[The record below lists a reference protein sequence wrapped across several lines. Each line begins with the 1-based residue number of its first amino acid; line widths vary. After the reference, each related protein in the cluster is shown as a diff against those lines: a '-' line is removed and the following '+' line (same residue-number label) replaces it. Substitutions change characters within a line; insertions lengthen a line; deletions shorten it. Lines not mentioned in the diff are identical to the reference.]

1 MYTIEVIPITKGILK
16 EKLTYF
22 SNKDIPLGAIVEVP
36 LRRKTVKAL
45 VSGKTKVIEIKSQ
58 LKKADFAVKKIKSVK
73 VKKFLPTAFVESV
86 EEASNYFA
94 SSTGAILNNLVSKQT
109 LERADKLRILNTNKD
124 NPKDRHEKLLLQA
137 GEDERFSTYRNLIR
151 EEFAKNLS
159 VIFIVPTI
167 EELNRSK
174 KILEKGIENFVF
186 CFNSSMTGKE
196 IEKNWNEA
204 VSLKHPA
211 LIITTAQFMHLPR
224 SDFGT
229 MIVERENSSAYK
241 DLRRPYLD
249 IRTFAEIFSKKLGI
263 RLLFGD
269 FFLRTETLWR
279 QENLDFSELIPLKF
293 RILTNAKQNLVDLRD
308 REKETKEKGFYLLSN
323 MAKDI
328 LEESQK
334 NKETTFVFGA
344 RKGLSPLL
352 SCLDCG
358 QIMECSNCSA
368 PIVLHEENNER
379 KISCHKCG
387 LKKKAVDKCKNCGGW
402 RIQGF
407 GVGLEALEKEIKKTY
422 PKASVFRLDKEKAKT
437 GKRAVKIISDFLKTP
452 GSILVSNEMAVF
464 YLNKKIDNVICAST
478 DSLFS
483 IPDFRINE
491 RIFSLLL
498 RLKNLS
504 ANKFLIQTRLPDLP
518 LWQYLLSGNLI
529 DFYRSELEA
538 RREFNYPPFSLFIK
552 IVIQSS
558 KKEIVET
565 EAEKIREKMAE
576 YQSVSYPAFT
586 SKIKGKH
593 LMNVLLKID
602 PKKWPDSE
610 LVERLRELPPN
621 FLVKVDPENIL

>member
-1 MYTIEVIPITKGILK
+1 MYTIEVIPIAKGILK

-86 EEASNYFA
+86 EEAGNYFA

-109 LERADKLRILNTNKD
+109 LERADKLKILNTNKD
-124 NPKDRHEKLLLQA
+124 SPKDRHEKLLLQA

-186 CFNSSMTGKE
+186 CFNGSMTGKE
-196 IEKNWNEA
+196 IEKNWNTA
-204 VSLKHPA
+204 VSLKHPV
-211 LIITTAQFMHLPR
+211 LIITTAQFMYLPR

-293 RILTNAKQNLVDLRD
+293 RILTNANQNLVDLRD
-308 REKETKEKGFYLLSN
+308 REKETKEKEFSLLSN
-323 MAKDI
+323 TAKDI

-352 SCLDCG
+352 S
-358 QIMECSNCSA
+358 
-368 PIVLHEENNER
+368 
-379 KISCHKCG
+379 
-387 LKKKAVDKCKNCGGW
+387 
-402 RIQGF
+402 
-407 GVGLEALEKEIKKTY
+407 
-422 PKASVFRLDKEKAKT
+422 
-437 GKRAVKIISDFLKTP
+437 
-452 GSILVSNEMAVF
+452 
-464 YLNKKIDNVICAST
+464 
-478 DSLFS
+478 
-483 IPDFRINE
+483 
-491 RIFSLLL
+491 
-498 RLKNLS
+498 
-504 ANKFLIQTRLPDLP
+504 
-518 LWQYLLSGNLI
+518 
-529 DFYRSELEA
+529 
-538 RREFNYPPFSLFIK
+538 
-552 IVIQSS
+552 
-558 KKEIVET
+558 
-565 EAEKIREKMAE
+565 
-576 YQSVSYPAFT
+576 
-586 SKIKGKH
+586 
-593 LMNVLLKID
+593 
-602 PKKWPDSE
+602 
-610 LVERLRELPPN
+610 
-621 FLVKVDPENIL
+621 